1 VLGVHR
7 ACTQRRIV
15 ARCPSEESSCSVIV
29 GRALEHAV
37 DAMQGSENHNHIGQY
52 TSCTTMASFEELAS
66 GRADPFRHSER
77 GRVLLPAS
85 VYVCRGDGDVHGC
98 GDVSGSVAVDAVDAV
113 DATGDRAAQ
122 MMSAMSAGPP
132 QRKTLP
138 LLLSMLDNLI
148 YCLLDAET
156 SRQMSDM
163 YADALERLQGVLRK
177 MRRFGP
183 VRCSRLEAHAFGST
197 VCGMHILRSDLDVC
211 IDGHIDSAPQNS
223 WQGYEDG
230 LPPGSRLSE
239 VVRFSRQKFLHELA
253 DLLIREGDADEQ
265 TLERIIHARVPVFN
279 YVDRMTG
286 VKCDIIVGGQ
296 TFRFKATVLKILTDI
311 DWRFA
316 ALTRLVKLFAAH
328 HGLVDA
334 SMGMLNSYSLKLMV
348 LFHLQCRPVPVLP
361 RLSLPAGPRWDA
373 RWRPIRNDLGEG
385 FEHDP
390 ECRRRM
396 HAYVAELRRHLASPE
411 QQAARGKNGETLA
424 ELFVSFIR
432 FLKDLTELERMV
444 GDGALFQKLKVD
456 VWTGSFT
463 YASEQDSNRA
473 YHIYIKDPFEEK
485 PDNAARSLSLAGE
498 HAIHEACDGVC
509 RRLDE
514 IGDEVAYE
522 SVLKIFDAAFGTEAT
537 VATDER
543 CKAFVGRAF
552 KPESIIQTMRASAAE
567 DCLL

>member
-1 VLGVHR
+1 MH
-7 ACTQRRIV
+7 
-15 ARCPSEESSCSVIV
+15 
-29 GRALEHAV
+29 
-37 DAMQGSENHNHIGQY
+37 GSGDIKQY
-52 TSCTTMASFEELAS
+52 TSCTSMVSFEELAS
-66 GRADPFRHSER
+66 GRADPFRHREP
-77 GRVLLPAS
+77 GRVLLPPS
-85 VYVCRGDGDVHGC
+85 LYVCRGEGENG
-98 GDVSGSVAVDAVDAV
+98 GSVDVGDRDDVTGNMTVDV
-113 DATGDRAAQ
+113 TGDRAAQ

-132 QRKTLP
+132 QRETLP
-138 LLLSMLDNLI
+138 LLLSALDNFI
-148 YCLLDAET
+148 YCLLAAET
-156 SRQMSDM
+156 SDQMSDM
-163 YADALERLQGVLRK
+163 YADALERLQEVLGM

-183 VRCSRLEAHAFGST
+183 VRCSALQAHAFGST

-211 IDGHIDSAPQNS
+211 IDGHIDSAPKNS
-223 WQGYEDG
+223 WLGYEDG
-230 LPPGSRLSE
+230 LPPGTRLSE
-239 VVRFSRQKFLHELA
+239 VVRFSRQMFLHELA

-286 VKCDIIVGGQ
+286 VKCDIIVGGE
-296 TFRFKATVLKILTDI
+296 TFRFKATVLKILTDV

-334 SMGMLNSYSLKLMV
+334 SMGMLNSYSLKLLV
-348 LFHLQCRPVPVLP
+348 LFHLQNRPVPVLP
-361 RLSLPAGPRWDA
+361 KLSLPDGPQWDA

-396 HAYVAELRRHLASPE
+396 HAYVAELRRHLASSE
-411 QQAARGKNGETLA
+411 QQAARGKNTETLA

-444 GDGALFQKLKVD
+444 GDGALFQKLKLD
-456 VWTGSFT
+456 VWHGSFT

-473 YHIYIKDPFEEK
+473 YHIYVKDPFEEK

-498 HAIHEACDGVC
+498 HAIHDACDGVC

-514 IGDEVAYE
+514 VGDEVEHE
-522 SVLKIFDAAFGTEAT
+522 SVLNIFEAAFGSQAAAAAE
-537 VATDER
+537 EQH
-543 CKAFVGRAF
+543 KALLGRAF
-552 KPESIIQTMRASAAE
+552 DPDAIIQKMRASAAE
-567 DCLL
+567 NCLL

>member
-1 VLGVHR
+1 MIFGALAGVK
-7 ACTQRRIV
+7 AYLAMEGNENFTQYM
-15 ARCPSEESSCSVIV
+15 SCAS
-29 GRALEHAV
+29 
-37 DAMQGSENHNHIGQY
+37 
-52 TSCTTMASFEELAS
+52 MASFEALAS
-66 GRADPFRHSER
+66 GHADPFNHREN
-77 GRVLLPAS
+77 GRVLLPPTF
-85 VYVCRGDGDVHGC
+85 YTCRGDCEEGGDDS
-98 GDVSGSVAVDAVDAV
+98 GDRG
-113 DATGDRAAQ
+113 DATGERAAQ
-122 MMSAMSAGPP
+122 MMSTMSAGPP
-132 QRKTLP
+132 QRETLP
-138 LLLSMLDNLI
+138 LLLSTMDNLI
-148 YCLLDAET
+148 YCLLLSET
-156 SRQMSDM
+156 SRKMSDL
-163 YADALERLQGVLRK
+163 YADALERLQEVLGM

-211 IDGHIDSAPQNS
+211 IDGKIDSAPRNS
-223 WQGYEDG
+223 WQGHEDG
-230 LPPGSRLSE
+230 SPPGTRLSE

-253 DLLIREGDADEQ
+253 DLLIREGDADEKAV
-265 TLERIIHARVPVFN
+265 ERIMHARVPVFN

-286 VKCDIIVGGQ
+286 VKCDIIVGGE
-296 TFRFKATVLKILTDI
+296 TFRFKATVLKILTDV

-348 LFHLQCRPVPVLP
+348 LFHLQNRPAPVLP
-361 RLSLPAGPRWDA
+361 RLSLPDGPRWDA

-396 HAYVAELRRHLASPE
+396 HEYISELRRHVASPE
-411 QQAARGKNGETLA
+411 QRASFGKNRETLA

-456 VWTGSFT
+456 VWHGSFT
-463 YASEQDSNRA
+463 YASNQDSNRA
-473 YHIYIKDPFEEK
+473 YHIYIKDPFEAK

-509 RRLDE
+509 RRF
-514 IGDEVAYE
+514 DEVGDAVEYE
-522 SVLKIFDAAFGTEAT
+522 SVLKVFEAAFGMHAAT
-537 VATDER
+537 TADEG
-543 CKAFVGRAF
+543 CKALVGRAF
-552 KPESIIQTMRASAAE
+552 EPQAIIQTMRACAAE